1 MKREIDLKDISD
13 GKLYTANDMVKA
25 DCRDCEGCSACCQG
39 MGGSVILDPLDVWRL
54 GRGTGLDFAGLV
66 EQYIELGVVDGVILP
81 NLKMGGAKE
90 ACAFLGENGRCS
102 IHAYRPGIC
111 RMFPL
116 GRYYTDD
123 GFQYFLQVH
132 ECKKTDRGKIKVKKW
147 LDIPELKT
155 YEKYIWDW
163 HRFLMDA
170 EEGMKT
176 LDEENIRIFN
186 LYILKTFYQTPF
198 EGEDFYG
205 EFYRRLGNV
214 RETLGI
220 L

>member
-25 DCRDCEGCSACCQG
+25 DCRDCEGCSACCRG
-39 MGGSVILDPLDVWRL
+39 MGSSIILDPLDVWRL
-54 GRGTGLDFAGLV
+54 GRGTELGFAGLV
-66 EQYIELGVVDGVILP
+66 EKYIELGVVDGVILP

-90 ACAFLGENGRCS
+90 ACAFLDENGRCS

-132 ECKKTDRGKIKVKKW
+132 ECKKTDRDVYKRQMCRNPLCQI
-147 LDIPELKT
+147 
-155 YEKYIWDW
+155 
-163 HRFLMDA
+163 LMT
-170 EEGMKT
+170 M
-176 LDEENIRIFN
+176 LSR
-186 LYILKTFYQTPF
+186 QS
-198 EGEDFYG
+198 
-205 EFYRRLGNV
+205 
-214 RETLGI
+214 
-220 L
+220 